1 MASFP
6 TTTRQPFLKDR
17 ILRLW
22 NLTVSSVNAAM
33 MAKSRAGKGR
43 DTGEEMN
50 HSSIEVIL
58 YDLGNVILPFN
69 HFQIA
74 EKLSR
79 FSQKREFQDPSSL
92 FSYLFDFE
100 KGAINGYEVG
110 KVSSLEFFQSLREFL
125 QLSLSFE
132 EFRPIW
138 NEIFT
143 ENQEVSEII
152 LSQKGR
158 WRLGLLSNTNPLHFD
173 YILSKFPVIRVFDQW
188 ILSHEVGFKKP
199 AVEVFQKAIEWA
211 SVEPRRILFID
222 DMKKH
227 VEVTVSLGMHGIHF
241 LSAGQLREELS
252 LKLWE

>member
-1 MASFP
+1 MGALQFLVKSVDKMI
-6 TTTRQPFLKDR
+6 QPP
-17 ILRLW
+17 
-22 NLTVSSVNAAM
+22 V
-33 MAKSRAGKGR
+33 
-43 DTGEEMN
+43 
-50 HSSIEVIL
+50 EVIL

-79 FSQKREFQDPSSL
+79 FSERKEFQDPPKM

-100 KGAINGYEVG
+100 KGAVNGYEVG

-132 EFRPIW
+132 DFIPIW
-138 NEIFT
+138 NEIFI
-143 ENQEVSEII
+143 EDQEVSQII

-158 WRLGLLSNTNPLHFD
+158 WKLGLLSNTNPLHFD
-173 YILSKFPVIRVFDQW
+173 YVLARFSIIRVFDRW

-199 AVEVFQKAIEWA
+199 AVEIFQKAVQWA
-211 SVEPRRILFID
+211 SVEPRKILFID

-227 VEVTVSLGMHGIHF
+227 VEVAATLGIQGIHF
-241 LSAGQLREELS
+241 VSAVQLREELS
-252 LKLWE
+252 LKLR